1 MNLDSLVGLAERCR
15 CLHAVA
21 SGLKLIGVVDL
32 VVDRVFRLRRRV
44 LALAVPLVVVLAVV
58 LADRARR
65 SAAPLLA
72 TTFSPAT

>member
-32 VVDRVFRLRRRV
+32 VVVRVFRFRRRV
-44 LALAVPLVVVLAVV
+44 LTLAVALAVV
-58 LADRARR
+58 LAGRARR